1 MLTMGVWI
9 VSEEVMDKVILSP
22 VLARVETELLEA
34 MVTLESVGTVLSN
47 RTADPLLVLV
57 TAITSIAGEVT
68 EAYVQTHRSFT
79 VTARHSVG
87 CTP

>member
-22 VLARVETELLEA
+22 VLARVETELLEV

-57 TAITSIAGEVT
+57 TALPGLPA
-68 EAYVQTHRSFT
+68 RSLKPMFRLT
-79 VTARHSVG
+79 GPSLSLPAMV
-87 CTP
+87 